1 MTMNKKEILEEMQ
14 EKLNISKQKAEA
26 LFREAREKGEIRLLI
41 NWKRIIDYS
50 IIVMII
56 ISGLFALLN
65 ILF

>member
-1 MTMNKKEILEEMQ
+1 MSKKEILEEMQ
-14 EKLNISKQKAEA
+14 KKFNISKDKADS
-26 LFREAREKGEIRLLI
+26 LFRDARDKGEIRVLI
-41 NWKRIIDYS
+41 NWKIIIDYL